1 MILKLELL
9 HDKLE
14 LIEKIEDLENSKN
27 ENSNEFFPDK
37 FN

>member
-9 HDKLE
+9 RDKLE

-27 ENSNEFFPDK
+27 ENSNEFF
-37 FN
+37 FG